1 MNLNDDLVYRR
12 FRLGPLPQR
21 HPGRSRG
28 LVRHH
33 NRLHPAPPYA
43 LIRPLADSLSL
54 GRVLKRGF
62 TDLPARRRIFI
73 RALAD
78 RRSSGRAF
86 VWIVRQ

>member
-12 FRLGPLPQR
+12 FRLGPLHQR

-33 NRLHPAPPYA
+33 NRFHPAPPYA
-43 LIRPLADSLSL
+43 FIRPLADRGAL
-54 GRVLKRGF
+54 GQ
-62 TDLPARRRIFI
+62 
-73 RALAD
+73 
-78 RRSSGRAF
+78 AF